1 MRATRLAALI
11 LLTAACGKES
21 ANSSATASSTSSGGS
36 VDLTGAGATFPYP
49 IYSKWFADY
58 AKQTGIKIN
67 YQSIG
72 SGGGIRQLSE
82 QTVDFGASD
91 SPMSDD
97 EMSKA
102 KGGPIIHIPTVLGA
116 VVVTYNIPGLSAP
129 LNLTSS
135 AIADIFSGRIT
146 KWSDTRISSLNPGV
160 KLPSNDVLVVHR
172 SDGSGTTFIFTD
184 YLSKAVPAW
193 NSSVGKGKE
202 VKWPV
207 GLGAK
212 GNEGVAG
219 QVKQTPGAIGYVEL
233 AYAKQ
238 NNLPFAAITNKAG
251 KNVLASVQAVTAAAS
266 GAAQTLPA
274 NTDYRISIVDAP
286 GADSYP
292 ISSFTWMLV
301 YQQQRDATKGKKL
314 VDFLNWALTTGE
326 SEASSLDY
334 APLPADMAAK
344 VKARLANI
352 KLATPK

>member
-1 MRATRLAALI
+1 MRATKLAALI
-11 LLTAACGKES
+11 LLIAACGRES
-21 ANSSATASSTSSGGS
+21 ASNSSTASSTRSSGS

-58 AKQTGIKIN
+58 AKQTGVKIN

-102 KGGPIIHIPTVLGA
+102 KGGAVLHIPTVLGA
-116 VVVTYNIPGLSAP
+116 VVITYNIPGLSAP

-135 AIADIFSGRIT
+135 AIADIFSGRVT
-146 KWSDTRISSLNPGV
+146 KWSDTRIASINPGV
-160 KLPSNDVLVVHR
+160 KLPSTDILVVHR

-184 YLSKAVPAW
+184 YLSKAVPTW

-202 VKWPV
+202 VKWPT

-219 QVKQTPGAIGYVEL
+219 QIKQTPGAIGYVEL

-251 KNVLASVQAVTAAAS
+251 KNILASVPAVTAAAA

-292 ISSFTWMLV
+292 ISSFTWILV
-301 YQQQRDATKGKKL
+301 YQQQRDAAKGKKL

-334 APLPADMAAK
+334 APLPAGMAAK
-344 VKARLANI
+344 VKARLATI
-352 KLATPK
+352 AVTGAQ